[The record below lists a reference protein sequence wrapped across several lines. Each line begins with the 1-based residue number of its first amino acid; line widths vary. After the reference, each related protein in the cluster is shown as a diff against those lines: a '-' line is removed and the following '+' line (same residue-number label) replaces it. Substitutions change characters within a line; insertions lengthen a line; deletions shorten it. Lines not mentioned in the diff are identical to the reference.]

1 MKRKLRRNLCPK
13 FSYSDYLCF
22 SLVFYLLYSIHAD
35 RENTADGNEK
45 SFVLK
50 RRGGAALNDT
60 NGAEWEAGLSLSLS
74 LSFSLAQGE

>member
-1 MKRKLRRNLCPK
+1 MPK
-13 FSYSDYLCF
+13 VLLFRL
-22 SLVFYLLYSIHAD
+22 LVFQSCILFVLYSIHAD

-60 NGAEWEAGLSLSLS
+60 NGVRTGAEWEAGLSLSLS